1 MEYADTLTVEDVR
14 AMIDNGSDF
23 VGDEQFGES
32 LGDEAP
38 QAGAPQAGAPQVGV
52 SQAGASQTGM
62 QQAEVKSA
70 EETPSTSGALDG
82 NVGLG
87 IDVVEIA
94 RMEALLQRSAAFAP
108 RVFSE
113 AERAY
118 CESKANQAAHYATRF
133 AAKEAVVKALGT
145 GFISG
150 IDVRDIEVV
159 RNAAGKPSA
168 KLTGRAAEVAA
179 ELGVRELSISLTYT
193 HLEAVA
199 CAMAITEA
207 SVRATEARK
216 DPMEEL
222 AKQFKEL
229 RGVLDEL

>member
-1 MEYADTLTVEDVR
+1 MEYTETLTVDEAR
-14 AMIDNGSDF
+14 ALLEGGAACSELEPAGDSLPDADEEPGSD
-23 VGDEQFGES
+23 S
-32 LGDEAP
+32 DEA
-38 QAGAPQAGAPQVGV
+38 APAVP
-52 SQAGASQTGM
+52 
-62 QQAEVKSA
+62 
-70 EETPSTSGALDG
+70 DG

-87 IDVVEIA
+87 IDVVEIE
-94 RMEALLQRSAAFAP
+94 RMRALLERSEAFAP
-108 RVFSE
+108 RVFSDD
-113 AERAY
+113 ERAY
-118 CESKANQAAHYATRF
+118 CDGKANPASHYATRF

-145 GFISG
+145 GFTQG

-159 RNAAGKPSA
+159 RAPSGKPSI
-168 KLTGRAAEVAA
+168 KLYGRAAQVAA
-179 ELGVRELSISLTYT
+179 ELGVREISVSLTFT

>member
-1 MEYADTLTVEDVR
+1 MEQAEVLTVDEAR
-14 AMIDNGSDF
+14 AMIDGGEVQLAEERSPEVD
-23 VGDEQFGES
+23 GQSGEQF
-32 LGDEAP
+32 EA
-38 QAGAPQAGAPQVGV
+38 
-52 SQAGASQTGM
+52 AS
-62 QQAEVKSA
+62 
-70 EETPSTSGALDG
+70 ALEG

-94 RMEALLQRSAAFAP
+94 RMEALLARSEAFAP

-113 AERAY
+113 EERAY
-118 CESKANQAAHYATRF
+118 CESKAKPAAHYATRF

-145 GFISG
+145 GFAKG
-150 IDVRDIEVV
+150 IDVRDVEVV
-159 RNAAGKPSA
+159 RNQAGKPSA
-168 KLTGRAAEVAA
+168 KLTGRAAEVAE

>member
-1 MEYADTLTVEDVR
+1 MLTVDDAR

-23 VGDEQFGES
+23 VDEEQFGES
-32 LGDEAP
+32 LGDEAS
-38 QAGAPQAGAPQVGV
+38 QAGTQAGV
-52 SQAGASQTGM
+52 SQAGASQAGTPQPGM
-62 QQAEVKSA
+62 PQTEAPQAGASSA
-70 EETPSTSGALDG
+70 EEAPSTSGALDG

-118 CESKANQAAHYATRF
+118 CESKANPAAHYATRF